1 MKISCRLN
9 PTRCYI
15 LLIFCLLSSCVLA
28 TQPAL
33 SPQPDNELLQFA
45 KANCFFQYFQKKG
58 YDLKDIRA
66 ISGGI
71 VERGSASPEQY
82 EQVTELV
89 KNYKP
94 QLTTKQKIDIELLKC
109 FTLDQDDD
117 FLHAL
122 AVADEKN

>member
-1 MKISCRLN
+1 M
-9 PTRCYI
+9 
-15 LLIFCLLSSCVLA
+15 FCLLSACIPA
-28 TQPAL
+28 TQPAS
-33 SPQPDNELLQFA
+33 SPQPDNEQLQFA

-71 VERGSASPEQY
+71 VERGSASTEQY
-82 EQVTELV
+82 ELVAELV

-109 FTLDQDDD
+109 FTLDQDGD

-122 AVADEKN
+122 AVVNEKN